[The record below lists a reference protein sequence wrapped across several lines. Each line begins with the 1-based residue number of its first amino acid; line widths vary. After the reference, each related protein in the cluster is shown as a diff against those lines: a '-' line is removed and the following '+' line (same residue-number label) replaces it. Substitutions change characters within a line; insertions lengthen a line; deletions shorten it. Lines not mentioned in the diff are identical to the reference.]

1 MRQVPEKKCIL
12 AIIVLEVVLVLA
24 VSVGSRLTYQDK
36 SVHFAQEDMLLL
48 ETEGSS
54 PGSYLSYLDPSYE
67 DALAVI
73 TPEVDLPSGIY
84 YVEAVYE
91 VSGPAY
97 AGLSYTVPR
106 EDQELVNGD
115 EFALNQM
122 NDRVSYKANIK
133 DGTGIRFQIRL
144 TGDAEDGDYIQLRE
158 TRIVRSELSWLYPA
172 ACLVVFLL
180 VLDLLGL
187 LFIYWRKQDDD
198 SRIIIP
204 VLVIVAFLL
213 GLPLYQPGIV
223 GGIDLPFHMNRIEGI
238 YEGLKEG
245 QFPVRI
251 QPGWLNGY
259 GYAVSVFYGDIL
271 LYFPAVLRLVG
282 FSLQDAMKAYLIA
295 VTFLTV
301 FAAYFSF
308 RKCLRCN
315 AAAFTASVLYAGAGD
330 RLIRFYGSSQIGAV
344 SAMIFYP
351 VVFAGLYLLF
361 TREKQNRADR
371 TWLWLLAGFSGLLM
385 THLLSC
391 IMIGIFA
398 AVSCLL
404 CIRRLLRRDVLR
416 EAGKA
421 FASWILLNAWFLVPF
436 VQYMTMN
443 FSVTS
448 KLSENVGA
456 VNYHVELAGY
466 LKDAL
471 SVSDIFSARGIGY
484 SLTLVFF
491 SSLFVVGGGKESDD
505 RRKEFWLILGLAVCA
520 GFFSMKA
527 FPVIGLS
534 KISGL
539 FMKLFQTVQYGDRF
553 LSVAVLFLSSLGG
566 YLILAVKDKYR
577 LQVVAM
583 FCGLTLLQSI
593 LMLDGYAA
601 DWQMLEPVDLGYSLV
616 NIGNGEYVPEGT
628 DLSALDKTLSYDN
641 SAIQVEN
648 VGNRYLVYR
657 ADVRNPGQTEQA
669 ISFPMLYYAGYQ
681 CGDLESKKSL
691 KTYAGENNR
700 VTVEVPAGYSGTL
713 RVSFEE
719 YWYWRAAEICSLITF
734 VVITSYF
741 IKKLSVTGRREYE
754 NDMEETG

>member
-1 MRQVPEKKCIL
+1 MRQISEKKCIL
-12 AIIVLEVVLVLA
+12 AIIILEFFLILA

-48 ETEGSS
+48 ETGGSS
-54 PGSYLSYLDPSYE
+54 AGSYLDPSYE
-67 DALAVI
+67 NAIAVI
-73 TPEVDLPSGIY
+73 TPEVDLPPGIY

-106 EDQELVNGD
+106 EDQELVNGN

-122 NDRVSYKANIK
+122 NDRVSYKADIK

-144 TGDAEDGDYIQLRE
+144 TGDAGDGDYIQLRE
-158 TRIVRSELSWLYPA
+158 TRIVRSELTWIYPA
-172 ACLVVFLL
+172 ACLAVFLL
-180 VLDLLGL
+180 ALDLLGL
-187 LFIYWRKQDDD
+187 LFLYRKKREDDN
-198 SRIIIP
+198 RIIIP

-223 GGIDLPFHMNRIEGI
+223 GGVDLPFHMNRIEGI

-271 LYFPAVLRLVG
+271 LYFPAALRLVG
-282 FSLQDAMKAYLIA
+282 FSLQDAMKAYLVA
-295 VTFLTV
+295 VNFLTV

-315 AAAFTASVLYAGAGD
+315 AAALTAAVLYAGAGD
-330 RLIRFYGSSQIGAV
+330 RLVRFYDSSQIGAV

-361 TREKQNRADR
+361 AGEKQNRADR

-398 AVSCLL
+398 AVSCIL
-404 CIRRLLRRDVLR
+404 CIRRLFRRDALR

-421 FASWILLNAWFLVPF
+421 FAAWILLNAWFLVPF

-448 KLSENVGA
+448 KLSENVGE

-471 SVSDIFSARGIGY
+471 SVSDIFSAQGIGY

-491 SSLFVVGGGKESDD
+491 SSLFVLGGG
-505 RRKEFWLILGLAVCA
+505 
-520 GFFSMKA
+520 
-527 FPVIGLS
+527 
-534 KISGL
+534 
-539 FMKLFQTVQYGDRF
+539 
-553 LSVAVLFLSSLGG
+553 
-566 YLILAVKDKYR
+566 
-577 LQVVAM
+577 
-583 FCGLTLLQSI
+583 
-593 LMLDGYAA
+593 
-601 DWQMLEPVDLGYSLV
+601 
-616 NIGNGEYVPEGT
+616 
-628 DLSALDKTLSYDN
+628 
-641 SAIQVEN
+641 
-648 VGNRYLVYR
+648 
-657 ADVRNPGQTEQA
+657 
-669 ISFPMLYYAGYQ
+669 
-681 CGDLESKKSL
+681 
-691 KTYAGENNR
+691 
-700 VTVEVPAGYSGTL
+700 
-713 RVSFEE
+713 
-719 YWYWRAAEICSLITF
+719 
-734 VVITSYF
+734 
-741 IKKLSVTGRREYE
+741 
-754 NDMEETG
+754 